1 MATGYEKELLSL
13 IRKKIADAK
22 VDLTVDIDEVGMPSE
37 FEVTSNGLNFLY
49 GIYEIAPY
57 SEGEVSVDFQ
67 SYELVDLFA
76 PGAMELLYGPETE

>member
-57 SEGEVSVDFQ
+57 SEGRCRLIFKAMN
-67 SYELVDLFA
+67 LLTFC
-76 PGAMELLYGPETE
+76 PGAMELLYDSETE

>member
-1 MATGYEKELLSL
+1 
-13 IRKKIADAK
+13 
-22 VDLTVDIDEVGMPSE
+22 MPSE

-67 SYELVDLFA
+67 SYELIDLFA